1 MSSLH
6 LLWTTDGKVVSA
18 KDKITIKEIREYY
31 KDKEKLE
38 EFIQSIEEDP
48 DIAYIDIDG
57 KVFIYNIFII
67 CNIYI
72 ILYPKWKSLY
82 FG

>member
-6 LLWTTDGKVVSA
+6 LLWTSDGKVVSA

-31 KDKEKLE
+31 KGKEKLG

-57 KVFIYNIFII
+57 KVFI
-67 CNIYI
+67 
-72 ILYPKWKSLY
+72 LDRE
-82 FG
+82 

>member
-31 KDKEKLE
+31 KGKEKLE
-38 EFIQSIEEDP
+38 EFIQSIEEDS
-48 DIAYIDIDG
+48 DVAYIDLDG
-57 KVFIYNIFII
+57 KVFI
-67 CNIYI
+67 
-72 ILYPKWKSLY
+72 LDRE
-82 FG
+82 

>member
-1 MSSLH
+1 MISLH
-6 LLWTTDGKVVSA
+6 LIWTSDGKVVSA

-38 EFIQSIEEDP
+38 EFIQYTEEAP

-57 KVFIYNIFII
+57 KVFI
-67 CNIYI
+67 
-72 ILYPKWKSLY
+72 LDRE
-82 FG
+82 

>member
-6 LLWTTDGKVVSA
+6 LLWTSDGKLVSA
-18 KDKITIKEIREYY
+18 EGKITIKEIREYY

-38 EFIQSIEEDP
+38 ELIQSIEEDP

-57 KVFIYNIFII
+57 KVFI
-67 CNIYI
+67 
-72 ILYPKWKSLY
+72 LDRE
-82 FG
+82 

>member
-38 EFIQSIEEDP
+38 EFIKSIEEDP
-48 DIAYIDIDG
+48 DIAYIDIEG
-57 KVFIYNIFII
+57 KVFI
-67 CNIYI
+67 
-72 ILYPKWKSLY
+72 LDRE
-82 FG
+82 

>member
-38 EFIQSIEEDP
+38 KFIQSIEEDP

-57 KVFIYNIFII
+57 KVFI
-67 CNIYI
+67 
-72 ILYPKWKSLY
+72 LDRE
-82 FG
+82 

>member
-1 MSSLH
+1 MISLH
-6 LLWTTDGKVVSA
+6 LIWTSDGKVVSA

-38 EFIQSIEEDP
+38 EFIQYTEEDP

-57 KVFIYNIFII
+57 KVFI
-67 CNIYI
+67 
-72 ILYPKWKSLY
+72 LDRE
-82 FG
+82 

>member
-6 LLWTTDGKVVSA
+6 LLWTSDGKLVSA
-18 KDKITIKEIREYY
+18 EGKITIKEIRDYY

-38 EFIQSIEEDP
+38 ELIQSIEEDP

-57 KVFIYNIFII
+57 KVFI
-67 CNIYI
+67 
-72 ILYPKWKSLY
+72 LDRE
-82 FG
+82 

>member
-18 KDKITIKEIREYY
+18 KDKITIKDIREYY

-38 EFIQSIEEDP
+38 EFIKSIEEDP
-48 DIAYIDIDG
+48 DIAYIDIEG
-57 KVFIYNIFII
+57 KIFI
-67 CNIYI
+67 
-72 ILYPKWKSLY
+72 LDRE
-82 FG
+82 

>member
-18 KDKITIKEIREYY
+18 KDKIAIKEIREYY

-38 EFIQSIEEDP
+38 EFIKSIEEDP

-57 KVFIYNIFII
+57 KVFI
-67 CNIYI
+67 
-72 ILYPKWKSLY
+72 LDRE
-82 FG
+82 

>member
-6 LLWTTDGKVVSA
+6 LLWTTDGKVVST

-38 EFIQSIEEDP
+38 EFIKSIEEDP

-57 KVFIYNIFII
+57 KVFI
-67 CNIYI
+67 
-72 ILYPKWKSLY
+72 LDRE
-82 FG
+82 

>member
-18 KDKITIKEIREYY
+18 KEKITIKEIREYY

-38 EFIQSIEEDP
+38 EFIKSIEEDP

-57 KVFIYNIFII
+57 KVFI
-67 CNIYI
+67 
-72 ILYPKWKSLY
+72 LYRE
-82 FG
+82 

>member
-18 KDKITIKEIREYY
+18 KDKITVKEIREYY
-31 KDKEKLE
+31 KYKEKLE
-38 EFIQSIEEDP
+38 EFIKSIEEDP

-57 KVFIYNIFII
+57 KIFI
-67 CNIYI
+67 
-72 ILYPKWKSLY
+72 LDRE
-82 FG
+82 

>member
-1 MSSLH
+1 MISLH
-6 LLWTTDGKVVSA
+6 LIWTSDGKVVST

-38 EFIQSIEEDP
+38 EFIQYTEEDP

-57 KVFIYNIFII
+57 KVFI
-67 CNIYI
+67 
-72 ILYPKWKSLY
+72 LDRE
-82 FG
+82 

>member
-6 LLWTTDGKVVSA
+6 LLWTADGNLVSA

-48 DIAYIDIDG
+48 DIAYIDIEG
-57 KVFIYNIFII
+57 KVFI
-67 CNIYI
+67 
-72 ILYPKWKSLY
+72 LDRE
-82 FG
+82 

>member
-38 EFIQSIEEDP
+38 EFIKSIEEDP

-57 KVFIYNIFII
+57 KVFI
-67 CNIYI
+67 
-72 ILYPKWKSLY
+72 LYRE
-82 FG
+82 

>member
-6 LLWTTDGKVVSA
+6 LLWTSDGKVVSA
-18 KDKITIKEIREYY
+18 KDKITIKEIKEYY

-48 DIAYIDIDG
+48 DIAYIDIEG
-57 KVFIYNIFII
+57 KIFI
-67 CNIYI
+67 
-72 ILYPKWKSLY
+72 LDRE
-82 FG
+82 

>member
-6 LLWTTDGKVVSA
+6 LLWTSDGKLISA
-18 KDKITIKEIREYY
+18 EGRITIKEIREYY

-48 DIAYIDIDG
+48 DIAYIDIDVN
-57 KVFIYNIFII
+57 VFI
-67 CNIYI
+67 
-72 ILYPKWKSLY
+72 LDRE
-82 FG
+82 

>member
-38 EFIQSIEEDP
+38 EFIKSIEEDP
-48 DIAYIDIDG
+48 NVEEIEIND
-57 KVFIYNIFII
+57 KVLIVR
-67 CNIYI
+67 
-72 ILYPKWKSLY
+72 K
-82 FG
+82 

>member
-6 LLWTTDGKVVSA
+6 LLWTTDVKVVSA

-38 EFIQSIEEDP
+38 EFIKSIEEDP

-57 KVFIYNIFII
+57 KVFI
-67 CNIYI
+67 
-72 ILYPKWKSLY
+72 LYRE
-82 FG
+82 

>member
-31 KDKEKLE
+31 KDKEKLG

-57 KVFIYNIFII
+57 KVFI
-67 CNIYI
+67 
-72 ILYPKWKSLY
+72 LDRE
-82 FG
+82 

>member
-6 LLWTTDGKVVSA
+6 LLWTSDGKLVSA
-18 KDKITIKEIREYY
+18 EGKITIKEIREYY

-38 EFIQSIEEDP
+38 EFIKSIEEDP

-57 KVFIYNIFII
+57 KVFI
-67 CNIYI
+67 
-72 ILYPKWKSLY
+72 LDRE
-82 FG
+82 

>member
-6 LLWTTDGKVVSA
+6 LLWTSDGKLVSA
-18 KDKITIKEIREYY
+18 EGKITIKEIREYY

-38 EFIQSIEEDP
+38 ELIQSIEEDS

-57 KVFIYNIFII
+57 KVFI
-67 CNIYI
+67 
-72 ILYPKWKSLY
+72 LDRE
-82 FG
+82 

>member
-6 LLWTTDGKVVSA
+6 LLWTADGKVVSA
-18 KDKITIKEIREYY
+18 EDKITIKEIREYY

-48 DIAYIDIDG
+48 DIAYIDIEG
-57 KVFIYNIFII
+57 KVFI
-67 CNIYI
+67 
-72 ILYPKWKSLY
+72 LDR
-82 FG
+82 G

>member
-38 EFIQSIEEDP
+38 EFIKSIEEDP

-57 KVFIYNIFII
+57 KVFI
-67 CNIYI
+67 
-72 ILYPKWKSLY
+72 LDRE
-82 FG
+82 

>member
-6 LLWTTDGKVVSA
+6 LLWTSDGKVVSA

-31 KDKEKLE
+31 KGKEKLG

-48 DIAYIDIDG
+48 DIAYIDIEG
-57 KVFIYNIFII
+57 KVFI
-67 CNIYI
+67 
-72 ILYPKWKSLY
+72 LDRE
-82 FG
+82 

>member
-38 EFIQSIEEDP
+38 EFIKSIEEDP

-57 KVFIYNIFII
+57 KVFI
-67 CNIYI
+67 
-72 ILYPKWKSLY
+72 LDR
-82 FG
+82 G

>member
-6 LLWTTDGKVVSA
+6 LLWTSNGKLVSA
-18 KDKITIKEIREYY
+18 EGKITIKEIREHY

-48 DIAYIDIDG
+48 DIAYIDIEG
-57 KVFIYNIFII
+57 KIFI
-67 CNIYI
+67 
-72 ILYPKWKSLY
+72 LDRE
-82 FG
+82 

>member
-6 LLWTTDGKVVSA
+6 LLWTSDGKLISVEGR
-18 KDKITIKEIREYY
+18 ITIKEIREYY

-57 KVFIYNIFII
+57 KVFI
-67 CNIYI
+67 
-72 ILYPKWKSLY
+72 LDRE
-82 FG
+82 